1 MGKFDCEI
9 QADFFKQLER
19 MGNDAAICNLL
30 NRTAPIVV
38 NSVKKA
44 CGRHKRTGDMERSVK
59 QSVKA
64 KKTKTNA
71 YITVIRPTGKDA
83 NGVRNMEKLMHIEYG
98 TRNQAAE
105 PILTKATKDCE
116 SEVLAEMQR
125 IYTEEIAK

>member
-1 MGKFDCEI
+1 
-9 QADFFKQLER
+9 
-19 MGNDAAICNLL
+19 
-30 NRTAPIVV
+30 
-38 NSVKKA
+38 
-44 CGRHKRTGDMERSVK
+44 MERSIK